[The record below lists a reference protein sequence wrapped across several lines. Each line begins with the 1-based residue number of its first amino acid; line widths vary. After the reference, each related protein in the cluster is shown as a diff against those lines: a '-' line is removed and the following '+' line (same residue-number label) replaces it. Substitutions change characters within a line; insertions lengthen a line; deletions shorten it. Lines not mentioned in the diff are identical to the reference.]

1 MAIVLLFLSSLL
13 VVNAANTTKFTP
25 EAMLS
30 APRRGTAL
38 PNSEGTLALYT
49 LSTHSFQ
56 THKNAHGLYVMDLSN
71 GSSWLFSNSS
81 AIGEATWLGDG
92 NTILWTVSEDDGTMS
107 LLVGDATEPDA
118 KYVPPQNYWI
128 HLASYPYDIQL
139 YGTRLTLLGQPLQA

>member
-1 MAIVLLFLSSLL
+1 MAAFVKSPMAILLLFLSSLL
-13 VVNAANTTKFTP
+13 VVSATNTTKFTP

-49 LSTHSFQ
+49 LSTHSFKS
-56 THKNAHGLYVMDLSN
+56 HKNAHGLYVMDLSN

-92 NTILWTVSEDDGTMS
+92 NTILWTVSEEDGTMS
-107 LLVGDATEPDA
+107 LLVGDATTPSA
-118 KYVPPQNYWI
+118 K
-128 HLASYPYDIQL
+128 
-139 YGTRLTLLGQPLQA
+139 